1 MSRTRLLIL
10 ALVCTAFMPV
20 LAIVMIGQAL
30 IGGNRALRMAIA
42 IDQCGN
48 AGLGG
53 SEDETISSRTGR
65 HANEGKCWA
74 IFLQWFIDLF
84 FGKGHCQEAIGE

>member
-1 MSRTRLLIL
+1 MNRGRLFI
-10 ALVCTAFMPV
+10 
-20 LAIVMIGQAL
+20 LAIVCTLVMPLLAVIMIVQAL
-30 IGGNRALRMAIA
+30 LGGARAKRMAIA

-65 HANEGKCWA
+65 HANAGDKWA
-74 IFLQWFIDLF
+74 ICLQWVIDLF
-84 FGKGHCQEAIGE
+84 FGKGHCQAAIGE